1 MNVYHSM
8 YVRMQSVISCH
19 VRNASTFKKKKE
31 SSHGVSLAAITL
43 LFRHSFLY
51 LSPRIMSEA
60 EVQSTAS
67 ASDKDLDYV
76 AGNSDQIET
85 SSEGA
90 KTNLKKHG
98 KHEVTS
104 IPWLEISCCR

>member
-1 MNVYHSM
+1 
-8 YVRMQSVISCH
+8 MQSVISCH

-90 KTNLKKHG
+90 KTN
-98 KHEVTS
+98 
-104 IPWLEISCCR
+104 